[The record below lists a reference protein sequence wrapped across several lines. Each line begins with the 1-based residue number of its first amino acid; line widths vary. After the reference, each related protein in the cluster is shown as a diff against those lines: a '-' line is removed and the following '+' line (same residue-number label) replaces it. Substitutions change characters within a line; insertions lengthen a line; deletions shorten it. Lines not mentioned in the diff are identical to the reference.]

1 MKNLKTRFTLWY
13 IRRGYEYGYTNA
25 LDEYYICPKWVKL
38 LNPFLFSRRVYTI
51 EKLNRCYRTW
61 VIKTHDDGYGAY
73 QIKHCPDCD
82 RGLPVE
88 YDADYCP
95 KCGAK
100 MDGGK
105 K

>member
-1 MKNLKTRFTLWY
+1 MPRLIDADALSQKWQDVLK
-13 IRRGYEYGYTNA
+13 EKA
-25 LDEYYICPKWVKL
+25 DEKDSVAYQT
-38 LNPFLFSRRVYTI
+38 FELFIDRLKDEPTI
-51 EKLNRCYRTW
+51 EAEPVRHRTW

-73 QIKHCPDCD
+73 QVKHCPDCD

-105 K
+105 KE